1 MTNIIL
7 DGFNGMM
14 VYPEEEELYKALNSL
29 IEDSSFRSKLQANA
43 YNCVKDAFSLQRWQD
58 AWKKVIDNVTET
70 M

>member
-1 MTNIIL
+1 
-7 DGFNGMM
+7 M

-29 IEDSSFRSKLQANA
+29 IEDPSLRAKLQANA
-43 YNCVKDAFSLQRWQD
+43 YNCVKDAFSLHRWKD